1 MKKFITIALA
11 VAVLFSFAACQP
23 TYKTVIGMSATTDK
37 TNYLVGQSIDLSS
50 VDVTVRYSDGSSD
63 TFTGEDVTYMG
74 PAKFTL
80 TDAAAAST
88 TVTFAYGSMNISD
101 SSTITPVATLVLS
114 IHTPKTVELSNLPTT
129 GTVGDTAADIDF
141 SEVAATVT
149 DAAGN
154 TYEVPA
160 NALVLTPTVT
170 NEEGEQEV
178 TACTATVYG
187 MSAEVKGID
196 DWKVTLAKEASTHG
210 DAKTITVK
218 LAQKDS
224 KDVTVYYGDTVSD
237 VIVVEAADAE
247 SNTWILD
254 SSEYTLQTTKGNI
267 STFNSLGKVT
277 VYAYLNADP
286 SISDATGKEVTVNN
300 FIEAVVAQGG
310 ASQESTTNL
319 YSLGNNT
326 AISTIASQVV
336 LYGRYAVN
344 PDTSSADN
352 QFISLSETTKY
363 PRSYN
368 KVIILE
374 GTAKTDTFTV
384 TVTNE
389 KGDKLSPFTVNVT
402 TEAKPQ
408 G

>member
-129 GTVGDTAADIDF
+129 GTVGTSAADIDF
-141 SEVAATVT
+141 SEVSAIVT

-160 NALVLTPTVT
+160 NALILTPTVT
-170 NEEGEQEV
+170 NAEGEQEV

-187 MSAEVKGID
+187 MYAEVKGIE
-196 DWKVTLAKEASTHG
+196 DWKVTLSASSTTYEETKFSDIEVTVEYFDST
-210 DAKTITVK
+210 DAKQDKAWIGDDVTITVK
-218 LAQKDS
+218 AVDTNGNKKTLDYATTVSADDYIATESTASISVGKDAKS
-224 KDVTVYYGDTVSD
+224 IIITAVQNGKVVKKTATIEKGTDYVESITSVANNESYEAGATIPTADLEVTCVWASGENTPYDGTITFAGDGKAPATTGDVTIFCSYGKDNAQVSQQNVSITV
-237 VIVVEAADAE
+237 
-247 SNTWILD
+247 
-254 SSEYTLQTTKGNI
+254 K
-267 STFNSLGKVT
+267 
-277 VYAYLNADP
+277 
-286 SISDATGKEVTVNN
+286 
-300 FIEAVVAQGG
+300 
-310 ASQESTTNL
+310 
-319 YSLGNNT
+319 
-326 AISTIASQVV
+326 
-336 LYGRYAVN
+336 
-344 PDTSSADN
+344 
-352 QFISLSETTKY
+352 
-363 PRSYN
+363 
-368 KVIILE
+368 
-374 GTAKTDTFTV
+374 
-384 TVTNE
+384 
-389 KGDKLSPFTVNVT
+389 
-402 TEAKPQ
+402 
-408 G
+408 